1 MNINSEGG
9 IMPCQFAQDWT
20 VGNIRDM
27 TLTEATQELYKLDA
41 QEAKGIC
48 APENCEYSRV
58 CRGCRTKAWQATGD
72 AMFEDDTC
80 LLKRLADGNGDEP
93 GDANYERTPLHAAAP
108 CVAPGACG

>member
-1 MNINSEGG
+1 
-9 IMPCQFAQDWT
+9 
-20 VGNIRDM
+20 M

-41 QEAKGIC
+41 QETKGIC

-93 GDANYERTPLHAAAP
+93 SDASYERTPLSAAAP